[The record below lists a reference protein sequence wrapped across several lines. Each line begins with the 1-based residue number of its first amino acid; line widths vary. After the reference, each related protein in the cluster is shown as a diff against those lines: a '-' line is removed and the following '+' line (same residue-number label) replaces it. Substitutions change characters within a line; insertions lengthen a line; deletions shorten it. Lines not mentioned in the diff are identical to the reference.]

1 MFLFL
6 WIQIL
11 LFSHFSCIRTSEF
24 VEIQQLCF
32 PFFLVLLIL
41 HFVPRILFMS
51 ILQKLGIVILCVLS
65 SSFHLGFFYIQGTF
79 IMFKSEMIIIES
91 VGWMPMN
98 QLVV

>member
-1 MFLFL
+1 
-6 WIQIL
+6 
-11 LFSHFSCIRTSEF
+11 
-24 VEIQQLCF
+24 
-32 PFFLVLLIL
+32 
-41 HFVPRILFMS
+41 MS